1 MHLSHM
7 LRGVIKRHDALITGT
22 EHINIVLVQTES
34 KTGAYYIIQN
44 DTKVILY

>member
-1 MHLSHM
+1 MIKSE
-7 LRGVIKRHDALITGT
+7 IKRYDSLINGY

-44 DTKVILY
+44 DSKVTLY